1 MSGHDY
7 MGLWQVYVM
16 AVTLKGTAIKI
27 VKYVGRGTT
36 REIQKLQS
44 INIGLFVTS
53 IPQCTMV
60 FGVKS
65 QPGSPV
71 REPG

>member
-27 VKYVGRGTT
+27 VKYVGRAIT
-36 REIQKLQS
+36 REIQKLQT
-44 INIGLFVTS
+44 INIGPLSS
-53 IPQCTMV
+53 IPQRTML